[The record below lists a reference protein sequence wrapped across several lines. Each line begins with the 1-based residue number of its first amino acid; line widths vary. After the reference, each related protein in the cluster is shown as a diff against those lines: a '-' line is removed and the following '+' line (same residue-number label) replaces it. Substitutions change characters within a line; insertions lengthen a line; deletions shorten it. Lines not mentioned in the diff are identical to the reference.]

1 MQWAPGLQGSLGSLD
16 STASLEYWSALADRF
31 HDNALKNFAELHLF
45 PVKCTVIMRNLINKS
60 VNELARR
67 CRTSNISW
75 INKLYP
81 NKFFLDDKYMKSYNF
96 KQAGPIK
103 SFTDISWQPCLLFLV
118 KVIPIYIKNNK
129 NVKQIVITKHNA
141 YWCPFRFILL
151 KL

>member
-1 MQWAPGLQGSLGSLD
+1 MSSWPARFTRITRLNGISWILKCPGRSVPWQCTKDLCRI
-16 STASLEYWSALADRF
+16 ASLPCKMYSY
-31 HDNALKNFAELHLF
+31 NG
-45 PVKCTVIMRNLINKS
+45 NLINKS

-67 CRTSNISW
+67 CITSNISW

-129 NVKQIVITKHNA
+129 NIKQIVITKHNA